1 MKKNIWK
8 NSCSGGFT
16 LVEMLVVVVIIGI
29 LSAIALPT
37 WLSFVNT
44 RRLNVAQ
51 DEVYRA
57 MRQAQSQAK
66 KQKLTWQVSFR
77 EQNNI
82 VQWAVHQ
89 ADPDNFVPNY
99 IKNND
104 KLWHNLD
111 SNILIDQEQNN
122 KGKYETTLPK
132 QTSPQAWRVMF
143 SYQGCPVYKVGDEC
157 INTSLQALGQITLY
171 IPNSGKTKRCIYV
184 STILGAMRT
193 GKDHPTVN
201 DNGKYCY

>member
-8 NSCSGGFT
+8 NSSSSGFT
-16 LVEMLVVVVIIGI
+16 LIEMLVVIVLVGI

-57 MRQAQSQAK
+57 MRQAQSQGK

-89 ADPDNFVPNY
+89 AKTEQFIPEAV
-99 IKNND
+99 ISND
-104 KLWHNLD
+104 KVWNNLD
-111 SNILIDQEQNN
+111 SNIRIDS
-122 KGKYETTLPK
+122 ETTLRK
-132 QTSPQAWRVMF
+132 QSVSGAWRVIYN
-143 SYQGCPVYKVGDEC
+143 YQGCPVYNVGDEC

-171 IPNSGKTKRCIYV
+171 IPNSAKAKRCVYV

-193 GKDHPTVN
+193 GKERATAN
-201 DNGKYCY
+201 ENGKHCY

>member
-1 MKKNIWK
+1 MKKNILR
-8 NSCSGGFT
+8 NSSNSGFT
-16 LVEMLVVVVIIGI
+16 LVETLIVVVTLGI
-29 LSAIALPT
+29 LAAIAAPS
-37 WLSFVNT
+37 WLTFVNT

-51 DEVYRA
+51 DEVYRS

-77 EQNNI
+77 QQNNI

-89 ADPDNFVPNY
+89 AKTEQFIPETV
-99 IKNND
+99 ISND
-104 KLWHNLD
+104 KLWNNLD
-111 SNILIDQEQNN
+111 SNIRIDS
-122 KGKYETTLPK
+122 ETTLRK
-132 QTSPQAWRVMF
+132 QSVSGAWRVIYN
-143 SYQGCPVYKVGDEC
+143 YQGCPVYNVGDEC

-171 IPNSGKTKRCIYV
+171 IPNSGKTRRCVYV

-193 GKDHPTVN
+193 GKERAKAN

>member
-1 MKKNIWK
+1 MKRNIWK
-8 NSCSGGFT
+8 NSSNSGFT
-16 LVEMLVVVVIIGI
+16 LVEMLVVIFIIGI
-29 LSAIALPT
+29 LSAIALPS

-51 DEVYRA
+51 DELYRA

-89 ADPDNFVPNY
+89 AKTEQFIPEAV
-99 IKNND
+99 ISND
-104 KLWHNLD
+104 KLWNNLD
-111 SNILIDQEQNN
+111 SNIRIDN
-122 KGKYETTLPK
+122 ETTLRK
-132 QTSPQAWRVMF
+132 QTVSQTWRVIYN
-143 SYQGCPVYKVGDEC
+143 YQGCPVYNVGDEC

-171 IPNSGKTKRCIYV
+171 IPNSGKTKRCVYV

-193 GKDHPTVN
+193 GKERATAN
-201 DNGKYCY
+201 GSGKYCY

>member
-1 MKKNIWK
+1 MKKNILRNPS
-8 NSCSGGFT
+8 NSGFT
-16 LVEMLVVVVIIGI
+16 LVETLIVVVTLGI
-29 LSAIALPT
+29 LAAIAAPS
-37 WLSFVNT
+37 WLTFVNT

-77 EQNNI
+77 QQNNI

-89 ADPDNFVPNY
+89 AKTEQFIPETV
-99 IKNND
+99 ISND
-104 KLWHNLD
+104 KLWNNLD
-111 SNILIDQEQNN
+111 SNIRIDS
-122 KGKYETTLPK
+122 ETTLRK
-132 QTSPQAWRVMF
+132 QSVSGAWRVIYN
-143 SYQGCPVYKVGDEC
+143 YQGCPVYNVGDEC

-171 IPNSGKTKRCIYV
+171 IPNSGKTRRCVYV

-193 GKDHPTVN
+193 GKERAKAN
-201 DNGKYCY
+201 ENGKYCY